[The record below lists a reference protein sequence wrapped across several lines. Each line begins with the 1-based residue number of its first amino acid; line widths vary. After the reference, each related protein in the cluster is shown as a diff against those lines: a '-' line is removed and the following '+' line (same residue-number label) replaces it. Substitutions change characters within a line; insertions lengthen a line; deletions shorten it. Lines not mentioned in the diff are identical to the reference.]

1 MHTLDSAWKHDSE
14 KVGTRSDLLHQV
26 GETISIACESF
37 GLVGQKITVLQVCLA
52 AGRIR
57 VDIAHETGGNPRA
70 IVQELAETPGALD
83 LYAAQ
88 VGSGIDH
95 LAILRSAQLAQ
106 SIKMLQSKAH
116 RIVVNMADR
125 AAGVRHM
132 REQTVANSPLVAGL
146 HLGKI
151 GIRRRIRG
159 RQAVEDFI
167 QLYAAPGGGGRSR
180 VGEERQES
188 HFGKNAGPL

>member
-14 KVGTRSDLLHQV
+14 KVGTRGDLLHEV

-57 VDIAHETGGNPRA
+57 VDIAHETGGNLRA
-70 IVQELAETPGALD
+70 VMQELSETPGALD

-88 VGSGIDH
+88 VGSSIDC
-95 LAILRSAQLAQ
+95 LAVLGSAQLSQ
-106 SIKMLQSKAH
+106 SIKMLESKAH

-125 AAGVRHM
+125 AAGVCHM
-132 REQTVANSPLVAGL
+132 GEQAVANRPLIAAL

-151 GIRRRIRG
+151 DVCRRIG
-159 RQAVEDFI
+159 GHQAVEDFI
-167 QLYAAPGGGGRSR
+167 QFYAA
-180 VGEERQES
+180 
-188 HFGKNAGPL
+188 